1 MTDRVAVKVSI
12 AGKVQGVGYRAW
24 CAAEAEKLDLHGFVR
39 NRIDSGVEALFVG
52 RQAQVAAMVKAC
64 GDGPIYAA
72 VESVTT
78 QDAKGL
84 VPPKFQ
90 VKPTV

>member
-12 AGKVQGVGYRAW
+12 TGKVQGVGYRAW

-39 NRIDSGVEALFVG
+39 NRIDGSVEALFVG
-52 RQAQVAAMVKAC
+52 PQLHIDAILKAC
-64 GDGPIYAA
+64 DEGPVYAA
-72 VESVTT
+72 VESVTV
-78 QDAKGL
+78 QEAKGL